1 MDRVKKLSLK
11 KYGCRSRI
19 WDVTDMIRRQVEIDE
34 IDFIAPAVFEL
45 PHYTSPVVKKKND
58 PGLYNFVKQTL
69 YSSLT

>member
-11 KYGCRSRI
+11 QYGCRSRI

-34 IDFIAPAVFEL
+34 VDFIAPVTLEL
-45 PHYTSPVVKKKND
+45 PHYEPIQVKRKYD

-69 YSSLT
+69 KSVQP